1 MFVDYISIA
10 NKQNVFLETSDAKE
24 SERFFDLLKI
34 PGCALILVHCVLM
47 QVGEST
53 AITGI
58 GNSMRIVF
66 NILGSSW

>member
-58 GNSMRIVF
+58 GNWIISMVTYIIF
-66 NILGSSW
+66 E